1 MTKWIKILNTG
12 TFTAKNGKEVTFHKK
27 GIGNG
32 MNTRVQTNR
41 EQKKETRIV
50 FIQAGIFH
58 MHDQS
63 ERR

>member
-1 MTKWIKILNTG
+1 
-12 TFTAKNGKEVTFHKK
+12 
-27 GIGNG
+27 